1 MGLVQVMEHQ
11 KKVAHIPARPMHL
24 SRVEKGILLY
34 ADPDIQD
41 ASAAHLAGC
50 VPVKLMGE
58 MHKVC

>member
-1 MGLVQVMEHQ
+1 
-11 KKVAHIPARPMHL
+11 MHS

-41 ASAAHLAGC
+41 ASAGNKFSAPHLAGC

-58 MHKVC
+58 MHKVS